1 MCQKIILYY
10 ELQMKKKI
18 KFEFSIL
25 FFLVLTSFLAR
36 LVAVLLYGD
45 TEIDYEWGILLNNL
59 YNYKTYAFYEFENK
73 LIPSSYMPPLY
84 PFTLLFLK
92 IISFNK
98 INILNLIFAFQIL
111 LSLIS
116 IYIFYKINE
125 QFFSIK
131 TSIINSFIFSFLP
144 LNIYAVTQT
153 SSITLQIFL
162 SLLFLR
168 YFFLTTTNTSNK
180 NILIFSII
188 CGLSL
193 LTRGEFI
200 LILIPTLIYKLIF
213 KKINILNLIKILL
226 ISFII
231 VSPYLVRNYI
241 NFEKIHIVNVKGYA
255 LWKGNNPSL
264 KVEGFGQSHTE
275 DLSPLAFE
283 NIEEFENIKFKLE
296 NIPLDN
302 FYETKKDNILFEVAI
317 KNILNDP
324 STYFM
329 LYIKKIFSFY
339 FFDINSSYKNY
350 YHFTHIFPILLI
362 SVLSLPG
369 LITFQKSN
377 NFHKRYLM
385 IYLILYVSIFSLF
398 FILPRY
404 KLVILPIQ
412 IILSGVSINYL
423 LNKFTLQIRKIIS

>member
-1 MCQKIILYY
+1 
-10 ELQMKKKI
+10 MKKKI
-18 KFEFSIL
+18 KFKFSIL
-25 FFLVLTSFLAR
+25 FFLILISFLAR
-36 LVAVLLYGD
+36 LIAVLFYGD
-45 TEIDYEWGILLNNL
+45 TRIDNEWGILLNNL

-84 PFTLLFLK
+84 PFILLFLK

-98 INILNLIFAFQIL
+98 INILNLIFTFQIL

-213 KKINILNLIKILL
+213 KKINTLNLIKILL

-241 NFEKIHIVNVKGYA
+241 NFEKIHIANVTGYA

-264 KVEGFGQSHTE
+264 KVEGFENFNKFE
-275 DLSPLAFE
+275 D
-283 NIEEFENIKFKLE
+283 IKSELE
-296 NIPLDN
+296 NIPYDN
-302 FYETKKDNILFEVAI
+302 FYETKRDNIFFKAAM
-317 KNILNDP
+317 KNILGEPDV
-324 STYFM
+324 YLL
-329 LYIKKIFSFY
+329 LYIKKTFSFY

-350 YHFTHIFPILLI
+350 YHFMHIIPIALI
-362 SVLSLPG
+362 SILSLPG
-369 LITFQKSN
+369 FVVFLRSKD
-377 NFHKRYLM
+377 FHQRYLM
-385 IYLILYVSIFSLF
+385 IYLVIYILIFSLF

-404 KLVILPIQ
+404 KLAILPIQ
-412 IILSGVSINYL
+412 IILSTYSVNYL
-423 LNKFTLQIRKIIS
+423 LNKLTLGIKKITR

>member
-1 MCQKIILYY
+1 
-10 ELQMKKKI
+10 MKKKI
-18 KFEFSIL
+18 KFKFSIL
-25 FFLVLTSFLAR
+25 FLLILISFLAR
-36 LVAVLLYGD
+36 LIAILFYGD
-45 TEIDYEWGILLNNL
+45 TRIDNEWGILLNNL
-59 YNYKTYAFYEFENK
+59 YNYKTYAFYEFGNK

-84 PFTLLFLK
+84 PFILLFLK
-92 IISFNK
+92 IASFNK
-98 INILNLIFAFQIL
+98 INILNLIFTFQIL

-131 TSIINSFIFSFLP
+131 TSIINSFIFSFFP

-193 LTRGEFI
+193 LTRGEFV

-231 VSPYLVRNYI
+231 ISPYLVRNYV
-241 NFEKIHIVNVKGYA
+241 NFEKIHIANVAGYA

-264 KVEGFGQSHTE
+264 KVEGF
-275 DLSPLAFE
+275 E
-283 NIEEFENIKFKLE
+283 NFNKFENIKSKLE
-296 NIPLDN
+296 NIPYDN
-302 FYETKKDNILFEVAI
+302 FYETKRDNIFFKAAM
-317 KNILNDP
+317 KNILGEPDV
-324 STYFM
+324 YLL

-350 YHFTHIFPILLI
+350 YHFIHIIPIALI
-362 SVLSLPG
+362 SILSLPG
-369 LITFQKSN
+369 LVIFLRSKD
-377 NFHKRYLM
+377 FHQRYLM
-385 IYLILYVSIFSLF
+385 IYLTIYILIFSLF

-404 KLVILPIQ
+404 KIAILPIQ
-412 IILSGVSINYL
+412 IILSTFSVNYL
-423 LNKFTLQIRKIIS
+423 LNKLILGIKKIIR

>member
-1 MCQKIILYY
+1 
-10 ELQMKKKI
+10 MKKKI
-18 KFEFSIL
+18 KFKFSIL
-25 FFLVLTSFLAR
+25 FFLILISFLAR
-36 LVAVLLYGD
+36 LIAVLFYGD
-45 TEIDYEWGILLNNL
+45 TRIDNEWGILLNNL

-98 INILNLIFAFQIL
+98 INILILIFTFQIL

-144 LNIYAVTQT
+144 LNIYTVTQT

-213 KKINILNLIKILL
+213 KKINILILIKILL
-226 ISFII
+226 VSFII

-241 NFEKIHIVNVKGYA
+241 NFEKIHIANVTGYA

-264 KVEGFGQSHTE
+264 KVEGFENFNKFE
-275 DLSPLAFE
+275 D
-283 NIEEFENIKFKLE
+283 IKSKLE
-296 NIPLDN
+296 NIPYDN
-302 FYETKKDNILFEVAI
+302 FYETKRDNIFFKAAM
-317 KNILNDP
+317 KNIMGEPDVYLL
-324 STYFM
+324 

-350 YHFTHIFPILLI
+350 YHFMHIIPIALI
-362 SVLSLPG
+362 SILSLPG
-369 LITFQKSN
+369 LVTFLRSKD
-377 NFHKRYLM
+377 FHQRYLM
-385 IYLILYVSIFSLF
+385 IYLVIYILIFSLF

-412 IILSGVSINYL
+412 IILSTFSINYL
-423 LNKFTLQIRKIIS
+423 LNKMTLKIKKIIN

>member
-1 MCQKIILYY
+1 
-10 ELQMKKKI
+10 MKKKI
-18 KFEFSIL
+18 KFKFSIL
-25 FFLVLTSFLAR
+25 FFLILISFLAR
-36 LVAVLLYGD
+36 LIAVLFYGD
-45 TEIDYEWGILLNNL
+45 TKIDNEWGILLNNL

-84 PFTLLFLK
+84 PFILLFLK

-241 NFEKIHIVNVKGYA
+241 NFEKIHIANVTGYA

-264 KVEGFGQSHTE
+264 KVEGFENFNQFE
-275 DLSPLAFE
+275 D
-283 NIEEFENIKFKLE
+283 IKSELE
-296 NIPLDN
+296 NIPYDN
-302 FYETKKDNILFEVAI
+302 FYETKRDNIFFKAAM
-317 KNILNDP
+317 KNILGEPDV
-324 STYFM
+324 YLL

-350 YHFTHIFPILLI
+350 YHFIHIIPIALI
-362 SVLSLPG
+362 SILSLPG
-369 LITFQKSN
+369 LVTFLRSKD
-377 NFHKRYLM
+377 FHQRYLM
-385 IYLILYVSIFSLF
+385 IYLVIYILIFSLF

-412 IILSGVSINYL
+412 VILSTFSVNYL
-423 LNKFTLQIRKIIS
+423 LNKLTLGIKKITR

>member
-1 MCQKIILYY
+1 
-10 ELQMKKKI
+10 MKKKI
-18 KFEFSIL
+18 KFKFSIL
-25 FFLVLTSFLAR
+25 FFLILISFLAR
-36 LVAVLLYGD
+36 LIAVLFYGD
-45 TEIDYEWGILLNNL
+45 TRIDNEWGILLNNL

-84 PFTLLFLK
+84 PFILLVLK

-98 INILNLIFAFQIL
+98 INILNLIFTFQIL

-241 NFEKIHIVNVKGYA
+241 NFEKIHIANVTGYA

-264 KVEGFGQSHTE
+264 KVEGF
-275 DLSPLAFE
+275 E
-283 NIEEFENIKFKLE
+283 NFNKFENIKSKLE
-296 NIPLDN
+296 NIPYDN
-302 FYETKKDNILFEVAI
+302 FYETKRDNIFFKAAM
-317 KNILNDP
+317 KNILGEPDV
-324 STYFM
+324 YLL

-339 FFDINSSYKNY
+339 FFDINSTYKNY
-350 YHFTHIFPILLI
+350 YHFMHIIPITLI
-362 SVLSLPG
+362 SILSLPG
-369 LITFQKSN
+369 LVIFLRSKD
-377 NFHKRYLM
+377 FHQRYLM
-385 IYLILYVSIFSLF
+385 IYLVIYILIFSLF

-404 KLVILPIQ
+404 KLAILPIQ
-412 IILSGVSINYL
+412 IILSTFSINYL
-423 LNKFTLQIRKIIS
+423 LNKITLKIKKIIN

>member
-1 MCQKIILYY
+1 
-10 ELQMKKKI
+10 MKKKI
-18 KFEFSIL
+18 KFKFSIL
-25 FFLVLTSFLAR
+25 FFLILISFLAR
-36 LVAVLLYGD
+36 LIAVLFYGD
-45 TEIDYEWGILLNNL
+45 TKIDNEWGILLNNL
-59 YNYKTYAFYEFENK
+59 YNHKTYAFYEFENK

-84 PFTLLFLK
+84 PFILLFLK

-98 INILNLIFAFQIL
+98 INILNLIFTFQIL

-241 NFEKIHIVNVKGYA
+241 NFEKIHIANVTGYA

-264 KVEGFGQSHTE
+264 KVEGF
-275 DLSPLAFE
+275 E
-283 NIEEFENIKFKLE
+283 NFNKFENIKSKLE
-296 NIPLDN
+296 NIPYDN
-302 FYETKKDNILFEVAI
+302 FYETKRDNIFFKAAM
-317 KNILNDP
+317 KNILGKPDV
-324 STYFM
+324 YLL

-339 FFDINSSYKNY
+339 FFDINSTYKNY
-350 YHFTHIFPILLI
+350 YHFMHIIPIALI
-362 SVLSLPG
+362 SILSLPG
-369 LITFQKSN
+369 LVIFLRSK
-377 NFHKRYLM
+377 NFHQRYLM
-385 IYLILYVSIFSLF
+385 IYLVIYILIFSLF

-404 KLVILPIQ
+404 KLAILPIQ
-412 IILSGVSINYL
+412 IILSTFSINYL
-423 LNKFTLQIRKIIS
+423 LNKMTLKIKKIIN

>member
-1 MCQKIILYY
+1 
-10 ELQMKKKI
+10 MKKKI
-18 KFEFSIL
+18 KFKFSIL
-25 FFLVLTSFLAR
+25 FFLILISFLAR
-36 LVAVLLYGD
+36 LIAVLFYGD
-45 TEIDYEWGILLNNL
+45 TKIDNEWGVLLNNL

-84 PFTLLFLK
+84 PFILLFLK

-98 INILNLIFAFQIL
+98 INILNLIFTFQIL

-162 SLLFLR
+162 SILFLR

-241 NFEKIHIVNVKGYA
+241 NFEKIHIANVTGYA

-264 KVEGFGQSHTE
+264 KVEGFENFNKFE
-275 DLSPLAFE
+275 D
-283 NIEEFENIKFKLE
+283 IKSKLE
-296 NIPLDN
+296 NIPYDN
-302 FYETKKDNILFEVAI
+302 FYETKRDNIFFKAAM
-317 KNILNDP
+317 KNILGEPDV
-324 STYFM
+324 YLL

-339 FFDINSSYKNY
+339 FFDINSTYKNY
-350 YHFTHIFPILLI
+350 YHFMHIIPIALI
-362 SVLSLPG
+362 SILSLPG
-369 LITFQKSN
+369 LIVFLRSKD
-377 NFHKRYLM
+377 FHQRYLM
-385 IYLILYVSIFSLF
+385 IYLVIYILIFSLF

-404 KLVILPIQ
+404 KLAILPIQ
-412 IILSGVSINYL
+412 IILSTFSINYL
-423 LNKFTLQIRKIIS
+423 LNKMTLKIKKIIN

>member
-1 MCQKIILYY
+1 MCRKIILYY

-18 KFEFSIL
+18 KFEFSIV
-25 FFLVLTSFLAR
+25 FFLVLISFLAR

-45 TEIDYEWGILLNNL
+45 TRIDNEWGILLNNL
-59 YNYKTYAFYEFENK
+59 YNHKTYAFYEFENK

-84 PFTLLFLK
+84 PFILLFLK
-92 IISFNK
+92 TVSFDK
-98 INILNLIFAFQIL
+98 INILSLILSFQIL
-111 LSLIS
+111 LSIIS
-116 IYIFYKINE
+116 IYIFYKINK
-125 QFFSIK
+125 QFFPIK
-131 TSIINSFIFSFLP
+131 ISIINSFIFSLFP

-168 YFFLTTTNTSNK
+168 YFFLTTINSSNK
-180 NILIFSII
+180 NIIIFSII

-213 KKINILNLIKILL
+213 KKINILNLIKILI

-241 NFEKIHIVNVKGYA
+241 NFEKIHIANVTGYA

-264 KVEGFGQSHTE
+264 KVEGFENFNKFE
-275 DLSPLAFE
+275 D
-283 NIEEFENIKFKLE
+283 IKFKLE
-296 NIPLDN
+296 NIPYDN
-302 FYETKKDNILFEVAI
+302 FYETERDNIFFKAAM
-317 KNILNDP
+317 KNILGKPNV
-324 STYFM
+324 YLL

-350 YHFTHIFPILLI
+350 YHFMHIIPVALI
-362 SVLSLPG
+362 SIMSLPG
-369 LITFQKSN
+369 LVIFLRSKD
-377 NFHKRYLM
+377 FHQRYLM
-385 IYLILYVSIFSLF
+385 IYLILYILIFSLF

-404 KLVILPIQ
+404 KLAILPIQ
-412 IILSGVSINYL
+412 IILSTFCVNYL
-423 LNKFTLQIRKIIS
+423 LNKLTLEIKKIIH

>member
-1 MCQKIILYY
+1 
-10 ELQMKKKI
+10 MKKKI

-25 FFLVLTSFLAR
+25 FFLVLISFLAR

-45 TEIDYEWGILLNNL
+45 TGIDNEWGILLNNL
-59 YNYKTYAFYEFENK
+59 YHYKTYAFYEFENK

-84 PFTLLFLK
+84 PFILLFLK

-98 INILNLIFAFQIL
+98 INILNLIFTFQIL

-131 TSIINSFIFSFLP
+131 TSIINSFIFSFFP
-144 LNIYAVTQT
+144 LNIYVVTQT
-153 SSITLQIFL
+153 SSITLQVFL

-241 NFEKIHIVNVKGYA
+241 NFEKIHIANVTGYA

-264 KVEGFGQSHTE
+264 KVEGFENFNQFE
-275 DLSPLAFE
+275 D
-283 NIEEFENIKFKLE
+283 IKSELE
-296 NIPLDN
+296 NIPYDN
-302 FYETKKDNILFEVAI
+302 FYETKRDNIFFKAAM
-317 KNILNDP
+317 KNILGEPDV
-324 STYFM
+324 YLL

-339 FFDINSSYKNY
+339 FFDINSTYKNY
-350 YHFTHIFPILLI
+350 YHFMHIIPIALI
-362 SVLSLPG
+362 SILSLPG
-369 LITFQKSN
+369 LVIFLRSKD
-377 NFHKRYLM
+377 FHQRYLM
-385 IYLILYVSIFSLF
+385 IYLVIYILIFSLF

-404 KLVILPIQ
+404 KLAILPIQ
-412 IILSGVSINYL
+412 IILSTYSVNYL
-423 LNKFTLQIRKIIS
+423 LNKLTLGIKKITR

>member
-1 MCQKIILYY
+1 
-10 ELQMKKKI
+10 MKKKI
-18 KFEFSIL
+18 KFKFSIL
-25 FFLVLTSFLAR
+25 FLLILISFLAR
-36 LVAVLLYGD
+36 LIAVLYYGD
-45 TEIDYEWGILLNNL
+45 TRIDNEWGILLNNL
-59 YNYKTYAFYEFENK
+59 YNYKTYAFHEFGNK

-84 PFTLLFLK
+84 PFILLFLK
-92 IISFNK
+92 IISFDK
-98 INILNLIFAFQIL
+98 INILNLIFTFQIL

-131 TSIINSFIFSFLP
+131 TSIINSFIFSFFP

-241 NFEKIHIVNVKGYA
+241 NFEKIHIANVTGYA

-264 KVEGFGQSHTE
+264 KVEGF
-275 DLSPLAFE
+275 E
-283 NIEEFENIKFKLE
+283 NFNKFENIKSKLE
-296 NIPLDN
+296 NIPYDN
-302 FYETKKDNILFEVAI
+302 FYETKRDNIFFKAAM
-317 KNILNDP
+317 KNILGEPDV
-324 STYFM
+324 YLL

-350 YHFTHIFPILLI
+350 YHFIHIIPIALI
-362 SVLSLPG
+362 SILSLPG
-369 LITFQKSN
+369 LVIFLRSKD
-377 NFHKRYLM
+377 FHQRYLT
-385 IYLILYVSIFSLF
+385 IYLVIYILIFSLF

-404 KLVILPIQ
+404 KLAILPIQ
-412 IILSGVSINYL
+412 IILSTFSVNYL
-423 LNKFTLQIRKIIS
+423 LNKLILGIKKIIR

>member
-1 MCQKIILYY
+1 
-10 ELQMKKKI
+10 MKKKI
-18 KFEFSIL
+18 KFKFSIL
-25 FFLVLTSFLAR
+25 FFLILISFLAR
-36 LVAVLLYGD
+36 LIAVLFYGD
-45 TEIDYEWGILLNNL
+45 TKIDNEWGVLLNNL

-84 PFTLLFLK
+84 PFILLFLK

-111 LSLIS
+111 LSLIY

-131 TSIINSFIFSFLP
+131 TSIINSFIFSFFP
-144 LNIYAVTQT
+144 LNIYVVTQT

-241 NFEKIHIVNVKGYA
+241 NFEKIHIANVTGYA

-264 KVEGFGQSHTE
+264 KVEGFENFNKFE
-275 DLSPLAFE
+275 D
-283 NIEEFENIKFKLE
+283 IKSKLE
-296 NIPLDN
+296 NIPYDN
-302 FYETKKDNILFEVAI
+302 FYETKRDNIFFKAAM
-317 KNILNDP
+317 KNILGEPDV
-324 STYFM
+324 YLL

-339 FFDINSSYKNY
+339 FFDINSTYKNY
-350 YHFTHIFPILLI
+350 YHFMHIIPIALI
-362 SVLSLPG
+362 SILSLPG
-369 LITFQKSN
+369 LVIFLRSKD
-377 NFHKRYLM
+377 FHQRYLM
-385 IYLILYVSIFSLF
+385 IYLVIYILIFSLF

-404 KLVILPIQ
+404 KLAILPIQ
-412 IILSGVSINYL
+412 IILSTFSINYL
-423 LNKFTLQIRKIIS
+423 LNKMTLKIKKIIN

>member
-1 MCQKIILYY
+1 
-10 ELQMKKKI
+10 MKKKI
-18 KFEFSIL
+18 KFKFSIL
-25 FFLVLTSFLAR
+25 FFLILISFLAR
-36 LVAVLLYGD
+36 LIAVLFYGD
-45 TEIDYEWGILLNNL
+45 TRIDNEWGILLNNL

-84 PFTLLFLK
+84 PFILLFLK

-111 LSLIS
+111 LSLIY

-241 NFEKIHIVNVKGYA
+241 NFEKIHIANATGYN

-264 KVEGFGQSHTE
+264 KVEGFENFNKFE
-275 DLSPLAFE
+275 D
-283 NIEEFENIKFKLE
+283 IKSKLE
-296 NIPLDN
+296 NIPYDN
-302 FYETKKDNILFEVAI
+302 FYETKRDNIFFKAAM
-317 KNILNDP
+317 KNILGEPDV
-324 STYFM
+324 YLL

-339 FFDINSSYKNY
+339 FFDINSTYKNY
-350 YHFTHIFPILLI
+350 YHFMHIIPIALI
-362 SVLSLPG
+362 SILSLPG
-369 LITFQKSN
+369 LVIFLRSKD
-377 NFHKRYLM
+377 FHQRYLM
-385 IYLILYVSIFSLF
+385 IYLLIYILIFSLF

-404 KLVILPIQ
+404 KLAILPIQ
-412 IILSGVSINYL
+412 IILSTFSINYL
-423 LNKFTLQIRKIIS
+423 LNKITLKIKKIIN

>member
-1 MCQKIILYY
+1 
-10 ELQMKKKI
+10 MKKKI
-18 KFEFSIL
+18 KFKFSIL
-25 FFLVLTSFLAR
+25 FFLILISFLAR
-36 LVAVLLYGD
+36 LIAVLFYGD
-45 TEIDYEWGILLNNL
+45 TRIDNEWGILLNNL

-84 PFTLLFLK
+84 PFILLFLK

-111 LSLIS
+111 LSLIY

-131 TSIINSFIFSFLP
+131 TSIINSFIFSFFP

-241 NFEKIHIVNVKGYA
+241 NFEKIHIANVTGYA

-264 KVEGFGQSHTE
+264 KVEGFENFNKFE
-275 DLSPLAFE
+275 D
-283 NIEEFENIKFKLE
+283 IKSELE
-296 NIPLDN
+296 NIPYDN
-302 FYETKKDNILFEVAI
+302 FYETKRDNIFFKAAM
-317 KNILNDP
+317 KNILGEPDV
-324 STYFM
+324 YLL

-350 YHFTHIFPILLI
+350 YHFMHIVPIALI
-362 SVLSLPG
+362 SILSLPG
-369 LITFQKSN
+369 LVTFLRSKD
-377 NFHKRYLM
+377 FHQRYLM
-385 IYLILYVSIFSLF
+385 IYLVIYILIFSLF

-404 KLVILPIQ
+404 KLAILPIQ
-412 IILSGVSINYL
+412 IILSTFSINYL
-423 LNKFTLQIRKIIS
+423 INKMTLKIKKIIN

>member
-1 MCQKIILYY
+1 
-10 ELQMKKKI
+10 
-18 KFEFSIL
+18 
-25 FFLVLTSFLAR
+25 
-36 LVAVLLYGD
+36 
-45 TEIDYEWGILLNNL
+45 
-59 YNYKTYAFYEFENK
+59 
-73 LIPSSYMPPLY
+73 MPPLY
-84 PFTLLFLK
+84 PFILLFLK

-98 INILNLIFAFQIL
+98 INILNLIFTFQIL

-241 NFEKIHIVNVKGYA
+241 NFEKIHIANVTGYA

-264 KVEGFGQSHTE
+264 KVEGFENFNKFE
-275 DLSPLAFE
+275 D
-283 NIEEFENIKFKLE
+283 IKSKLE
-296 NIPLDN
+296 NIPYDN
-302 FYETKKDNILFEVAI
+302 FYETKRDNIFFKAAM
-317 KNILNDP
+317 KNILGEPDV
-324 STYFM
+324 YLL

-339 FFDINSSYKNY
+339 FFDINSTYKNY
-350 YHFTHIFPILLI
+350 YHFMHITPIALI
-362 SVLSLPG
+362 SILSLPG
-369 LITFQKSN
+369 LVIFLRSKD
-377 NFHKRYLM
+377 FHQRYLM
-385 IYLILYVSIFSLF
+385 IYLVIYILIFSLF

-412 IILSGVSINYL
+412 IILSTFSINYL
-423 LNKFTLQIRKIIS
+423 LNKMTLKIKKIIN

>member
-1 MCQKIILYY
+1 
-10 ELQMKKKI
+10 MKKKI
-18 KFEFSIL
+18 KFKFSIL
-25 FFLVLTSFLAR
+25 FLLILISFLAR
-36 LVAVLLYGD
+36 LIAVLYYGD
-45 TEIDYEWGILLNNL
+45 TRIDNEWGILLNNL
-59 YNYKTYAFYEFENK
+59 YNYKTYAFHEFGNK

-84 PFTLLFLK
+84 PFILLFLK
-92 IISFNK
+92 IISLDK
-98 INILNLIFAFQIL
+98 INILNLIFTFQIL

-131 TSIINSFIFSFLP
+131 TSIINSFIFSFFP

-193 LTRGEFI
+193 LTRGEFV

-231 VSPYLVRNYI
+231 ISPYLVRNYV
-241 NFEKIHIVNVKGYA
+241 NFEKIHIANVTGYA

-264 KVEGFGQSHTE
+264 KVEGF
-275 DLSPLAFE
+275 E
-283 NIEEFENIKFKLE
+283 NFNKFENIKSKLE
-296 NIPLDN
+296 NIPYDN
-302 FYETKKDNILFEVAI
+302 FYETKRDNIFFKAAM
-317 KNILNDP
+317 KNILGEPDV
-324 STYFM
+324 YLL

-339 FFDINSSYKNY
+339 FFDINSTYKNY
-350 YHFTHIFPILLI
+350 YHFMHIIPIALI
-362 SVLSLPG
+362 SILSLPG
-369 LITFQKSN
+369 LVIFSRSKD
-377 NFHKRYLM
+377 FHQRYLI
-385 IYLILYVSIFSLF
+385 IYLVVYILIFSLF

-404 KLVILPIQ
+404 KLAILPIQ
-412 IILSGVSINYL
+412 IILSTFSINYL
-423 LNKFTLQIRKIIS
+423 LNKITLKIKKIIN

>member
-1 MCQKIILYY
+1 
-10 ELQMKKKI
+10 MKKKI
-18 KFEFSIL
+18 KFKFSIL
-25 FFLVLTSFLAR
+25 FLLILISFLAR
-36 LVAVLLYGD
+36 LIAVLYYGD
-45 TEIDYEWGILLNNL
+45 TRIDNEWGILLNNL
-59 YNYKTYAFYEFENK
+59 YNYKTYAFHEFGNK

-84 PFTLLFLK
+84 PFILLFLK
-92 IISFNK
+92 IISLDK
-98 INILNLIFAFQIL
+98 INILNLIFTFQIL

-131 TSIINSFIFSFLP
+131 TSIINSFIFSFFP

-193 LTRGEFI
+193 LIRGEFV

-213 KKINILNLIKILL
+213 KKITILNLVKICL

-231 VSPYLVRNYI
+231 ISPYLVRNYV

-255 LWKGNNPSL
+255 LWKGNNSSL
-264 KVEGFGQSHTE
+264 KVEGF
-275 DLSPLAFE
+275 E
-283 NIEEFENIKFKLE
+283 NFNKFENIKSKLE
-296 NIPLDN
+296 NIPYDN
-302 FYETKKDNILFEVAI
+302 FYETKRDNIFFKAAM
-317 KNILNDP
+317 KNILGEPDV
-324 STYFM
+324 YLL

-339 FFDINSSYKNY
+339 FFDINSTYKNY
-350 YHFTHIFPILLI
+350 YHFMHIIPIALI
-362 SVLSLPG
+362 SILSLPG
-369 LITFQKSN
+369 LVIFSRSKD
-377 NFHKRYLM
+377 FHQRYLI
-385 IYLILYVSIFSLF
+385 IYLVVYILIFSLF

-404 KLVILPIQ
+404 KLAILPIQ
-412 IILSGVSINYL
+412 IILSTFSINYL
-423 LNKFTLQIRKIIS
+423 LNKITLKIKKIIN

>member
-1 MCQKIILYY
+1 
-10 ELQMKKKI
+10 MKKKI
-18 KFEFSIL
+18 KFKFSIL
-25 FFLVLTSFLAR
+25 FLLILISFLAR
-36 LVAVLLYGD
+36 LIAVLYYGD
-45 TEIDYEWGILLNNL
+45 TRIDNEWGILLNNL
-59 YNYKTYAFYEFENK
+59 YNYKTYAFHEFGNK

-84 PFTLLFLK
+84 PFILLFLK
-92 IISFNK
+92 IISLDK
-98 INILNLIFAFQIL
+98 INILNLIFTFQIL

-131 TSIINSFIFSFLP
+131 TSIINSFIFSFFP

-193 LTRGEFI
+193 LTRGEFV

-231 VSPYLVRNYI
+231 ISPYLVRNYV

-255 LWKGNNPSL
+255 LWKGNNSSL
-264 KVEGFGQSHTE
+264 KVEGFENLDKFE
-275 DLSPLAFE
+275 D
-283 NIEEFENIKFKLE
+283 IKSKLE
-296 NIPLDN
+296 NIPYDN
-302 FYETKKDNILFEVAI
+302 FYETKRDNIFFKAAM
-317 KNILNDP
+317 KNILGEPDV
-324 STYFM
+324 YLL

-350 YHFTHIFPILLI
+350 YHFIHIIPIALI
-362 SVLSLPG
+362 SILSLPG
-369 LITFQKSN
+369 LVIFSRSKD
-377 NFHKRYLM
+377 FHQRYLI
-385 IYLILYVSIFSLF
+385 IYLVVYILIFSLF

-404 KLVILPIQ
+404 KLAILPIQ
-412 IILSGVSINYL
+412 IILSTFSINYL
-423 LNKFTLQIRKIIS
+423 LNKITLKIKKIIN

>member
-1 MCQKIILYY
+1 
-10 ELQMKKKI
+10 MKKKI
-18 KFEFSIL
+18 KFKFSIL
-25 FFLVLTSFLAR
+25 FFLILISFLAR
-36 LVAVLLYGD
+36 LIAVLFYGD
-45 TEIDYEWGILLNNL
+45 TRIDNEWGILLNNL

-84 PFTLLFLK
+84 PFILLFLK

-98 INILNLIFAFQIL
+98 INILNLIFTFQIL

-144 LNIYAVTQT
+144 LNIYTVTQT

-200 LILIPTLIYKLIF
+200 LILIPTLIYILIF

-241 NFEKIHIVNVKGYA
+241 NFEKIHIANVTGYA

-264 KVEGFGQSHTE
+264 KVEGFENFNKFE
-275 DLSPLAFE
+275 D
-283 NIEEFENIKFKLE
+283 IKSKLE
-296 NIPLDN
+296 NIPYDN
-302 FYETKKDNILFEVAI
+302 FYETKRDNIFFKAAM
-317 KNILNDP
+317 KNILEEPDV
-324 STYFM
+324 YLL

-339 FFDINSSYKNY
+339 FFDINSTYKNY
-350 YHFTHIFPILLI
+350 YHFMHIIPIALI
-362 SVLSLPG
+362 SILSLPG
-369 LITFQKSN
+369 LVIFLRSKD
-377 NFHKRYLM
+377 FHQRYLM
-385 IYLILYVSIFSLF
+385 IYLVIYILIFSLF

-404 KLVILPIQ
+404 KLAILPIQ
-412 IILSGVSINYL
+412 IILSTFSINYL
-423 LNKFTLQIRKIIS
+423 LNKMTLKIKKIIN

>member
-25 FFLVLTSFLAR
+25 FFLVLISFLAR

-45 TEIDYEWGILLNNL
+45 TRIDNEWGILLNNL

-98 INILNLIFAFQIL
+98 INILNLIFTFQIL

-131 TSIINSFIFSFLP
+131 TSLINSFIFSFLP
-144 LNIYAVTQT
+144 LNIYAVTQA

-188 CGLSL
+188 CGLSF

-241 NFEKIHIVNVKGYA
+241 NFEKIHIANVTGYA
-255 LWKGNNPSL
+255 LWKGNNPFL
-264 KVEGFGQSHTE
+264 KVEGF
-275 DLSPLAFE
+275 E
-283 NIEEFENIKFKLE
+283 NFNKFENIKSKLE
-296 NIPLDN
+296 NIPYDN
-302 FYETKKDNILFEVAI
+302 FYETKRDNIFFKAAM
-317 KNILNDP
+317 KNILGEPDV
-324 STYFM
+324 YLL

-350 YHFTHIFPILLI
+350 YHFMHIIPIALI
-362 SVLSLPG
+362 SILSLPG
-369 LITFQKSN
+369 LVTFLRSKD
-377 NFHKRYLM
+377 FHQRYLM
-385 IYLILYVSIFSLF
+385 IYLVIYILIFSLF

-412 IILSGVSINYL
+412 IILSTFSINYL
-423 LNKFTLQIRKIIS
+423 LNKMTLKIKKIIN

>member
-1 MCQKIILYY
+1 
-10 ELQMKKKI
+10 MKKKI
-18 KFEFSIL
+18 KFKFSIL
-25 FFLVLTSFLAR
+25 FFLILISFLAR
-36 LVAVLLYGD
+36 LIAVLFYGD
-45 TEIDYEWGILLNNL
+45 TRIDNEWGILLNNL

-84 PFTLLFLK
+84 PFILLFLK

-98 INILNLIFAFQIL
+98 INILNLIFTFQIL

-144 LNIYAVTQT
+144 LNIYAVTQA

-200 LILIPTLIYKLIF
+200 LILIPTLIYKFIF
-213 KKINILNLIKILL
+213 KKTNILNLIKILL

-241 NFEKIHIVNVKGYA
+241 NFEKIHIANVTGYA

-264 KVEGFGQSHTE
+264 KVEGFENFNKFE
-275 DLSPLAFE
+275 D
-283 NIEEFENIKFKLE
+283 IKSELE
-296 NIPLDN
+296 NIPYDN
-302 FYETKKDNILFEVAI
+302 FYETKRDNIFFKAAM
-317 KNILNDP
+317 KNILGKPDV
-324 STYFM
+324 YLL

-350 YHFTHIFPILLI
+350 YHFMHIIPIALI
-362 SVLSLPG
+362 SILSLPG
-369 LITFQKSN
+369 FVVFLRSKD
-377 NFHKRYLM
+377 FHQRYLM
-385 IYLILYVSIFSLF
+385 IYLVIYILIFSLF

-404 KLVILPIQ
+404 KLAILPIQ
-412 IILSGVSINYL
+412 IILSTFSINYF
-423 LNKFTLQIRKIIS
+423 LNKMTLKIKKIIN

>member
-1 MCQKIILYY
+1 
-10 ELQMKKKI
+10 MKKKI
-18 KFEFSIL
+18 KFKFSIL
-25 FFLVLTSFLAR
+25 FFLILISFLAR
-36 LVAVLLYGD
+36 LIAVLFYGD
-45 TEIDYEWGILLNNL
+45 TRIDNEWGILLNNL
-59 YNYKTYAFYEFENK
+59 YNHKTYAFYEFENK

-84 PFTLLFLK
+84 PFILLFLK

-98 INILNLIFAFQIL
+98 INILNLIFTFQIL

-131 TSIINSFIFSFLP
+131 TSLINSFIFSFLP

-241 NFEKIHIVNVKGYA
+241 NFEKIHIANVTGYA

-264 KVEGFGQSHTE
+264 KVEGFENFNKFE
-275 DLSPLAFE
+275 D
-283 NIEEFENIKFKLE
+283 IKSKLE
-296 NIPLDN
+296 NIPYDN
-302 FYETKKDNILFEVAI
+302 FYETKRDNIFFKAAM
-317 KNILNDP
+317 KNILGEPDV
-324 STYFM
+324 YLL

-339 FFDINSSYKNY
+339 FFDINSTYKNY
-350 YHFTHIFPILLI
+350 YHFMHIIPIALI
-362 SVLSLPG
+362 SILSLPG
-369 LITFQKSN
+369 LVIFLRSKD
-377 NFHKRYLM
+377 FHQRYLM
-385 IYLILYVSIFSLF
+385 IYLVIYILIFSLF

-404 KLVILPIQ
+404 KLAILPIQ
-412 IILSGVSINYL
+412 IILSTFSINYL
-423 LNKFTLQIRKIIS
+423 LNKITLKIKKIIN

>member
-1 MCQKIILYY
+1 
-10 ELQMKKKI
+10 MKKKI
-18 KFEFSIL
+18 KFKFSIL
-25 FFLVLTSFLAR
+25 FFLILISFLAR
-36 LVAVLLYGD
+36 LIAVLFYGD
-45 TEIDYEWGILLNNL
+45 TRIDNEWGILLNNL

-84 PFTLLFLK
+84 PFILLFLK

-98 INILNLIFAFQIL
+98 INILNLIFTFQIL

-241 NFEKIHIVNVKGYA
+241 NFEKIHIANVTGYA
-255 LWKGNNPSL
+255 LLKGNNPSL
-264 KVEGFGQSHTE
+264 KVEGFENFNKFE
-275 DLSPLAFE
+275 D
-283 NIEEFENIKFKLE
+283 IKSKLE
-296 NIPLDN
+296 NIPYDN
-302 FYETKKDNILFEVAI
+302 FYETKRDNIFFKAAM
-317 KNILNDP
+317 KNILGEPDV
-324 STYFM
+324 YLL

-339 FFDINSSYKNY
+339 FFDINSTYKNY
-350 YHFTHIFPILLI
+350 YHFMHIIPIALI
-362 SVLSLPG
+362 SILSLPG
-369 LITFQKSN
+369 LVIFLRSKD
-377 NFHKRYLM
+377 FHQRYLM
-385 IYLILYVSIFSLF
+385 IYLVIYILIFSLF

-404 KLVILPIQ
+404 KLAILPIQ
-412 IILSGVSINYL
+412 IILSTFSINYL
-423 LNKFTLQIRKIIS
+423 LNKITLKIKKIIN

>member
-1 MCQKIILYY
+1 
-10 ELQMKKKI
+10 MKKKI
-18 KFEFSIL
+18 KFKFSIL
-25 FFLVLTSFLAR
+25 FFLILISFLAR
-36 LVAVLLYGD
+36 LIAVLFYGD
-45 TEIDYEWGILLNNL
+45 TRIDNEWGILLNNL

-84 PFTLLFLK
+84 PFILLFLK

-98 INILNLIFAFQIL
+98 INILNLIFTFQIL

-200 LILIPTLIYKLIF
+200 LILIPTLIYILIF

-241 NFEKIHIVNVKGYA
+241 NFEKIHIANVTGYA

-264 KVEGFGQSHTE
+264 KVEGFENFNKFE
-275 DLSPLAFE
+275 D
-283 NIEEFENIKFKLE
+283 IKSKLE
-296 NIPLDN
+296 NIPYDN
-302 FYETKKDNILFEVAI
+302 FYETKRDNIFFKAAM
-317 KNILNDP
+317 KNILGEPDV
-324 STYFM
+324 YLL

-350 YHFTHIFPILLI
+350 YHFMHIIPIALI
-362 SVLSLPG
+362 SILSLPG
-369 LITFQKSN
+369 LIVFLRSKD
-377 NFHKRYLM
+377 FHQRYLM
-385 IYLILYVSIFSLF
+385 IYLVIYILIFSLF

-404 KLVILPIQ
+404 KLAILPIQ
-412 IILSGVSINYL
+412 IILSTFSINYL
-423 LNKFTLQIRKIIS
+423 LNKMTLKIKKIIN

>member
-1 MCQKIILYY
+1 
-10 ELQMKKKI
+10 MKKKI
-18 KFEFSIL
+18 KFKFSIL
-25 FFLVLTSFLAR
+25 FFLILISFLAR
-36 LVAVLLYGD
+36 LIAVLFYGD
-45 TEIDYEWGILLNNL
+45 TRIDNEWGVLLNNL

-84 PFTLLFLK
+84 PFILLFLK

-111 LSLIS
+111 LSLIY

-241 NFEKIHIVNVKGYA
+241 NFEKIHIANVTGYA

-264 KVEGFGQSHTE
+264 KVEGFENFNKFE
-275 DLSPLAFE
+275 D
-283 NIEEFENIKFKLE
+283 IKSKLE
-296 NIPLDN
+296 NIPYDN
-302 FYETKKDNILFEVAI
+302 FYETKRDNIFFKAAM
-317 KNILNDP
+317 KNILEKPDV
-324 STYFM
+324 YLL

-339 FFDINSSYKNY
+339 FFDINSTYKNY
-350 YHFTHIFPILLI
+350 YHFMHIIPIALI
-362 SVLSLPG
+362 SILSLPG
-369 LITFQKSN
+369 LVIFLRSKD
-377 NFHKRYLM
+377 FHQRYLM
-385 IYLILYVSIFSLF
+385 IYLVIYILIFSLF

-404 KLVILPIQ
+404 KLAILPIQ
-412 IILSGVSINYL
+412 IILSTFSVNYL
-423 LNKFTLQIRKIIS
+423 LNKLTLGIKKITR

>member
-1 MCQKIILYY
+1 
-10 ELQMKKKI
+10 MKKKI
-18 KFEFSIL
+18 KFKFSIL
-25 FFLVLTSFLAR
+25 FFLILISFLTR
-36 LVAVLLYGD
+36 LIAVLFYGD
-45 TEIDYEWGILLNNL
+45 TRIDNEWGILLNNL

-241 NFEKIHIVNVKGYA
+241 NFEKIHIANVTGYA
-255 LWKGNNPSL
+255 LWKGNNSSL
-264 KVEGFGQSHTE
+264 KVEGFENFNKFE
-275 DLSPLAFE
+275 D
-283 NIEEFENIKFKLE
+283 IKSKLE
-296 NIPLDN
+296 NIPYDI
-302 FYETKKDNILFEVAI
+302 FYETKRDNIFFKAAM
-317 KNILNDP
+317 KNILGEPDV
-324 STYFM
+324 YLL

-339 FFDINSSYKNY
+339 FFDINSSFKNY
-350 YHFTHIFPILLI
+350 YHFMHIIPITLI
-362 SVLSLPG
+362 SILSLPG
-369 LITFQKSN
+369 LVIFLRSKD
-377 NFHKRYLM
+377 FHQRYLM
-385 IYLILYVSIFSLF
+385 IYLVIYILIFSLF

-404 KLVILPIQ
+404 KLAILPIQ
-412 IILSGVSINYL
+412 IILSTFSINYL
-423 LNKFTLQIRKIIS
+423 LNKMTLKIKKIIN

>member
-1 MCQKIILYY
+1 
-10 ELQMKKKI
+10 MKKKI

-25 FFLVLTSFLAR
+25 FFLVLISFLAR

-45 TEIDYEWGILLNNL
+45 TRIDNEWGILLNNL

-84 PFTLLFLK
+84 PFILLFLK

-98 INILNLIFAFQIL
+98 INILNLIFTFQIL

-180 NILIFSII
+180 NIIIFSII

-231 VSPYLVRNYI
+231 ISPYLVRNYI
-241 NFEKIHIVNVKGYA
+241 NFEKIHIANVTGYA

-264 KVEGFGQSHTE
+264 KVEGF
-275 DLSPLAFE
+275 E
-283 NIEEFENIKFKLE
+283 NFNKFENIKSKLE
-296 NIPLDN
+296 NIPYDN
-302 FYETKKDNILFEVAI
+302 FYETKRDNIFFKAAM
-317 KNILNDP
+317 KNILGEPDV
-324 STYFM
+324 YLL

-350 YHFTHIFPILLI
+350 YHFMHIIPIALI
-362 SVLSLPG
+362 SILSLPG
-369 LITFQKSN
+369 LVIFLRSKD
-377 NFHKRYLM
+377 FHQRYLM
-385 IYLILYVSIFSLF
+385 IYLVIYILIFSLF

-404 KLVILPIQ
+404 KLAILPIQ
-412 IILSGVSINYL
+412 IILSTFSINYF
-423 LNKFTLQIRKIIS
+423 LNKMTLKIKKIIN